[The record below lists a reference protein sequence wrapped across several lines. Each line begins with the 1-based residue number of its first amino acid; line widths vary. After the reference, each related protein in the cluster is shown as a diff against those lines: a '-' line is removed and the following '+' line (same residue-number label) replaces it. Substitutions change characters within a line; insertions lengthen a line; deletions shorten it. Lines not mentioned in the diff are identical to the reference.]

1 MKGGEETM
9 SKSEYNPIFAEKI
22 RFIRISK
29 KMTQEEFSEL
39 LSCSQQTINVW
50 EQAKSIPSAPM
61 LVKIADTFNVTI
73 DWLLGRISISPP
85 SLAKDIKIQQF
96 ENTLKKL
103 NPDGE
108 NALNAYI
115 AFLLSQKQYTEK
127 EKVISA

>member
-1 MKGGEETM
+1 M

-22 RFIRISK
+22 RFIRTSK

-39 LSCSQQTINVW
+39 LNCSQQTINVW

-61 LVKIADTFNVTI
+61 LVKIADTFNVTT
-73 DWLLGRISISPP
+73 DWLLGRIGILPP
-85 SLAKDIKIQQF
+85 SLTKDVKIQQF
-96 ENTLKKL
+96 ENTIKKL
-103 NPDGE
+103 NEDGE
-108 NALNAYI
+108 NALSAYM

>member
-22 RFIRISK
+22 RFIRTSK

-39 LSCSQQTINVW
+39 LNCSQQTINVW

-73 DWLLGRISISPP
+73 DWLLGRISMSPP

-103 NPDGE
+103 NTDGE
-108 NALNAYI
+108 NALSAYM
-115 AFLLSQKQYTEK
+115 AFLLSQKQYTDK